1 MINLLVPETKAQ
13 IRAAKLN
20 TVLVNYIV
28 ILVSAILFLAVVYGV
43 GYYLMSNIQ
52 AGAEK
57 RIEESEQQAAVYN
70 DTRVAAQQLQANL
83 GEARMMI
90 DSDIDYAKILTDL
103 GALTPK
109 GVVIDKLVLQASS
122 FTSPTQLQIY
132 AETTEIGLAA
142 RDAFQSSP
150 LFSSVT
156 LGTMSSQDGIE
167 GYPVSI
173 ELTVQF
179 KRGSAI

>member
-28 ILVSAILFLAVVYGV
+28 ILLSAILFLGVVYAA
-43 GYYLMSNIQ
+43 GYYLMSS
-52 AGAEK
+52 AKVGAEK
-57 RIEESEQQAAVYN
+57 RIEESEQQASVYN
-70 DTRVAAQQLQANL
+70 DTRIAAQQLQTGL
-83 GEARMMI
+83 SEARSMI
-90 DSDIDYAKILTDL
+90 DSDVNYAKILTDL
-103 GALTPK
+103 GTLTPK
-109 GVVIDKLVLQASS
+109 GVVIEKLALSSNS
-122 FTSPTQLQIY
+122 FTAPTPLQIY
-132 AETTEIGLAA
+132 AETTDIGLAA
-142 RDAFQSSP
+142 RDAFQSSS

-179 KRGSAI
+179 KRGSAL